1 MPEKRIERFR
11 YTLFSFVEKK
21 SPVRQ
26 NVIEHLSRG
35 LNARKITFCPDRK
48 NGRDI
53 YLSLK
58 GQRHLKNPTVA
69 LETFCFPL
77 FRNNGI
83 RHKPFY

>member
-1 MPEKRIERFR
+1 MQEKRIERFR

-26 NVIEHLSRG
+26 NVIEDLSRG

-48 NGRDI
+48 NGRDL

-58 GQRHLKNPTVA
+58 GQRHLKISYSGT
-69 LETFCFPL
+69 
-77 FRNNGI
+77 
-83 RHKPFY
+83 